1 LYSSFISDAVKR
13 SNLMSFL
20 LYAYVQEALNMV
32 MPAMQL
38 ASKIPDVHVQL
49 WASALLK
56 GIFPFHA
63 IWKFI
68 LV

>member
-1 LYSSFISDAVKR
+1 MVIGPT
-13 SNLMSFL
+13 NLTITVTLCFQIAIDLSL
-20 LYAYVQEALNMV
+20 ILSVWICVQEALNMV

-56 GIFPFHA
+56 GISPF
-63 IWKFI
+63 
-68 LV
+68 